1 MQRREAARRDRRS
14 LILKE
19 ILSTKMAV
27 KKHPT
32 TIKPVKTARSQF
44 WIIFDHPRLTLAFKS
59 SESLSRQ
66 V

>member
-1 MQRREAARRDRRS
+1 
-14 LILKE
+14 
-19 ILSTKMAV
+19 MAV

-44 WIIFDHPRLTLAFKS
+44 WIIFDHVL
-59 SESLSRQ
+59 

>member
-1 MQRREAARRDRRS
+1 MFQRTAVGVPKVRRWEAARRDRRS

-32 TIKPVKTARSQF
+32 TIKPLKTARSQF
-44 WIIFDHPRLTLAFKS
+44 WIIFDRVL
-59 SESLSRQ
+59 